1 MGKDTLTAAIAL
13 SRMKGIAA
21 VVAVVALAL
30 AVCGVLARFG
40 AKSVSRAMT
49 SGDSTMEGGQDAL
62 VGRRIAGAFADL
74 RDTGVGHKPDLGVV
88 LGASAVAFDIDP
100 ESLTAATGPGIASRW
115 LTLSANGAN
124 ASDLRGLADLL
135 KASNLPVKLVVLAV
149 NPLMLAQSDHYLSDS
164 THFDT
169 RAFKDELRARRLTSA
184 KLELAALFQVELN
197 RVFPERLRIGH
208 HARVLATRFKH
219 RLFAAIGQGAEA
231 IYAPDPG
238 AWISALPVAEN
249 DQKQENGNRDVGV
262 MARELQEGPVREQG
276 EIKDRGWFNA
286 ASYSVD
292 SPNSQALA
300 ETIRDFR
307 ARGIE
312 VCVLFIPEQGGLR
325 RHTPAVAV
333 ECLNETLKRA
343 YRANPPAIIDL
354 RSAIDDANFK
364 DGVHLKKEGR
374 GQATQKL
381 AEALRSRS
389 S

>member
-1 MGKDTLTAAIAL
+1 
-13 SRMKGIAA
+13 
-21 VVAVVALAL
+21 
-30 AVCGVLARFG
+30 
-40 AKSVSRAMT
+40 
-49 SGDSTMEGGQDAL
+49 
-62 VGRRIAGAFADL
+62 
-74 RDTGVGHKPDLGVV
+74 
-88 LGASAVAFDIDP
+88 
-100 ESLTAATGPGIASRW
+100 
-115 LTLSANGAN
+115 
-124 ASDLRGLADLL
+124 
-135 KASNLPVKLVVLAV
+135 
-149 NPLMLAQSDHYLSDS
+149 
-164 THFDT
+164 
-169 RAFKDELRARRLTSA
+169 
-184 KLELAALFQVELN
+184 
-197 RVFPERLRIGH
+197 
-208 HARVLATRFKH
+208 
-219 RLFAAIGQGAEA
+219 
-231 IYAPDPG
+231 
-238 AWISALPVAEN
+238 
-249 DQKQENGNRDVGV
+249 

-292 SPNSQALA
+292 SRNSQALA

-325 RHTPAVAV
+325 RDTPAVAV

-374 GQATQKL
+374 RQATQKL